1 MRTEQEYAELAEW
14 AETVDPAAIKGGT
27 VRRGKAAATHARALL
42 EAAAGGP
49 EQLRQAVG
57 RPSIDPQAAPGQ
69 QSRVRHVR
77 LAGADDQA
85 IDDIA
90 AAQNRTPS
98 AIIRDAVAEYVKA
111 HKSA

>member
-1 MRTEQEYAELAEW
+1 
-14 AETVDPAAIKGGT
+14 
-27 VRRGKAAATHARALL
+27 
-42 EAAAGGP
+42 
-49 EQLRQAVG
+49 
-57 RPSIDPQAAPGQ
+57 
-69 QSRVRHVR
+69 VR